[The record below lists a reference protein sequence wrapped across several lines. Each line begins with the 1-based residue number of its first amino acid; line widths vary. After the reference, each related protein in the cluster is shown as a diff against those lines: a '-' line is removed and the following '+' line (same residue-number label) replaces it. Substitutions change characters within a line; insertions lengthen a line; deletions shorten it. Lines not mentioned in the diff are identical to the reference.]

1 MGFGRISSQCSSTS
15 LIIHPRNGQKT
26 NSQQRKESQVRFA
39 IFRFQMLIQ
48 LLRQKLFGELAQ
60 AIAAEVLAWGGTA
73 AMVEGEFTL
82 TYALVQ
88 LLMRAGVVCY
98 AATSKRETTATLQI
112 DGSVARNSVYR
123 FVTLRRYVDDL

>member
-1 MGFGRISSQCSSTS
+1 MFVNLSNHPSAQWPEDQLATAERIASPIRDFPFPSVDPTAS
-15 LIIHPRNGQKT
+15 PKA
-26 NSQQRKESQVRFA
+26 V
-39 IFRFQMLIQ
+39 
-48 LLRQKLFGELAQ
+48 GELAQ
-60 AIAAEVLAWGGTA
+60 AIGAEVLAWGATA

-88 LLMRAGVVCY
+88 LLMRAGVMCY